1 MHRIASRK
9 RAGSGSAQNVWFL
22 SLDEK
27 WVKCK
32 IRTSYDDLTF
42 VGENPDVY
50 GGEPEIDGR
59 LSGSPIINEEGGAIG
74 MILAPLKAK
83 DREEWSGHHVVLIR
97 RLPGNGIAGISA
109 LAFPER

>member
-1 MHRIASRK
+1 VF
-9 RAGSGSAQNVWFL
+9 AGHGAVQTVWIL

-27 WVKCK
+27 WIKCN
-32 IRTSYDDLTF
+32 IRTNYDELFF

-74 MILAPLKAK
+74 MILAPVKAK
-83 DREEWSGHHVVLIR
+83 DRDEWAGHHVVLIR
-97 RLPGNGIAGISA
+97 RLPGNFIDSISA
-109 LAFPER
+109 LAFPERKG